1 MHKVANREALDGV
14 QQMHRALHMALDAL
28 VNHDDPARAVEILS
42 GIDAAMVDWINET
55 RKMR

>member
-28 VNHDDPARAVEILS
+28 MHQDDPDRAAQILQQ
-42 GIDAAMVDWINET
+42 IDAAMVEWINET

>member
-14 QQMHRALHMALDAL
+14 QQMHRGVHMALDAL
-28 VNHDDPARAVEILS
+28 VHQGDTEAAVEILRQL
-42 GIDAAMVDWINET
+42 DAVMVDWINET